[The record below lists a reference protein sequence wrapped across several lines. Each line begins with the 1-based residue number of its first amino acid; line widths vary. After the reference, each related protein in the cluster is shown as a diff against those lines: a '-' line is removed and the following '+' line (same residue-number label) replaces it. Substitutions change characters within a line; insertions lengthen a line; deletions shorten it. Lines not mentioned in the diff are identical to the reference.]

1 MDLRIVR
8 ADRGYVLEARTQ
20 ISRTV
25 EEVFDFF
32 GNAHNLERVTP
43 SFLRFEILTQDPVIM
58 RQGTLIDY
66 QLSLRGIPVRWRSE
80 ITVWE
85 PPHRFIDTQAKGP
98 YRWWI
103 HEHRFE
109 EDRGGTLMT
118 DRVEYG
124 VLGGAI
130 VNMLLVEPDLRRIW
144 EHRDQAIRRH
154 LEPRQVE
161 G

>member
-8 ADRGYVLEARTQ
+8 ADRGYVLEARTR
-20 ISRTV
+20 ISRIV

-43 SFLRFEILTQDPVIM
+43 SFVRFEILTQDPVIM

-80 ITVWE
+80 ITEWE
-85 PPHRFIDTQAKGP
+85 PHHRFVDRQVKGP
-98 YRWWI
+98 YRWWV

-144 EHRDQAIRRH
+144 EYRDQAIRRQ

>member
-1 MDLRIVR
+1 MDLKVVR
-8 ADRGYVLEARTQ
+8 AERGYVLEARTR
-20 ISRTV
+20 ISRSV

-32 GNAHNLERVTP
+32 GNAHNLERITP
-43 SFLRFEILTQDPVIM
+43 PFLQFEILTPEPVIM

-66 QLSLRGIPVRWRSE
+66 RLSLRGIPIRWRSE
-80 ITVWE
+80 ISVWE
-85 PPHRFIDTQAKGP
+85 PPHRFVDKQLKGP

-109 EDRGGTLMT
+109 EDGGGTLVT

-144 EHRDQAIRRH
+144 EHRDREIRRQ